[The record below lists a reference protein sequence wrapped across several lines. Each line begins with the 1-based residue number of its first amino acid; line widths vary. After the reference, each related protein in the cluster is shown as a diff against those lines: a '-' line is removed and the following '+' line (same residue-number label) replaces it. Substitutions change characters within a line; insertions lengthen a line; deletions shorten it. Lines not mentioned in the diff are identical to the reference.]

1 MESKDSWWKKPAE
14 SAGAAQTA
22 PQAAPRTAPQA
33 GPEISGTF
41 EDDVESTSLGEVIDR
56 ALGDF
61 DSKLSR
67 LKEQVEQKR
76 AEAADMEVEIADLE
90 KDQAKAFKDLLS
102 SNKHIKRMLAPK
114 PKRKTPAKRKKASKS
129 PDETPSPLGQDTD
142 TEPLL

>member
-22 PQAAPRTAPQA
+22 PQTAPQA

-41 EDDVESTSLGEVIDR
+41 EDDVESKSLGEVIDQ

-61 DSKLSR
+61 DSKLAR
-67 LKEQVEQKR
+67 LKEQVQQKR

-90 KDQAKAFKDLLS
+90 KEQAKAFKDLLS

-114 PKRKTPAKRKKASKS
+114 PKRKTPAKRKKTSKS
-129 PDETPSPLGQDTD
+129 PEETPSPLGEDMD
-142 TEPLL
+142 SEPLR